1 MHVQTLDQS
10 LVNRRGGQESFLLLT
25 RGQFGSRNLSI
36 TWVNCAPG
44 SEQAVHSH
52 RHNEQVYVIVGG
64 TGLMIVGDEYR
75 EVQAGMLVFVP
86 ARTGHAIRN
95 TGNEP
100 LVYVSATSPPF
111 DPAELDAPFQYQA
124 QG

>member
-36 TWVNCAPG
+36 TWVNCDPG

-52 RHNEQVYVIVGG
+52 RHNEQVYVIVRGA
-64 TGLMIVGDEYR
+64 GLMTVADEKR
-75 EVQAGMLVFVP
+75 QVQAGMLVFVP

>member
-1 MHVQTLDQS
+1 MHTQHIDRS
-10 LVNRRGGQESFLLLT
+10 PRHHRGGQVSYLLLT
-25 RGQFGSRNLSI
+25 KDQFSSRHLSI
-36 TWVNCAPG
+36 TWVEGALG
-44 SEQAVHSH
+44 SEQWLHAHP
-52 RHNEQVYVIVGG
+52 HNEQVYVIVRGA
-64 TGLMIVGDEYR
+64 GLMTVADEKR
-75 EVQAGMLVFVP
+75 QVQAGMLVFVP